1 MFFSEA
7 SKAQQH
13 VLHPQQGL
21 FVMTLVVLTFKLFA
35 QDVAAKGLELG
46 STGPPNLQKKQMD
59 GWELVRHFADGMMMM
74 MMMMMVKT
82 HN

>member
-1 MFFSEA
+1 MFFSEG
-7 SKAQQH
+7 SKVQQH

-46 STGPPNLQKKQMD
+46 STGPPNLQKKTD
-59 GWELVRHFADGMMMM
+59 GWMGIGEAFCRWDDDDDDEN
-74 MMMMMVKT
+74 T
-82 HN
+82 